1 MEKKCSV
8 VDKQAPIFER
18 EKKSTSNTKW
28 SCYWLPYRGICP
40 PWWAGCKESF
50 SRLQTPSGGS
60 FALDCQRCPD
70 RQMARLGFGTRTS
83 RTGLPEP
90 DWYRPP
96 LMYLAIVHLK
106 RTKWCSEEWN
116 MYELSR
122 LLGFV
127 FLPTKVWKVQRKRF
141 DWSGQP
147 IKKCCTSQKTIAVFC
162 YIVET
167 QSSWDLRY
175 TSSTFRFSRKVSRI
189 SEERSY
195 AVCAVK
201 FWENTFLMEVGYIL

>member
-1 MEKKCSV
+1 
-8 VDKQAPIFER
+8 
-18 EKKSTSNTKW
+18 
-28 SCYWLPYRGICP
+28 
-40 PWWAGCKESF
+40 
-50 SRLQTPSGGS
+50 
-60 FALDCQRCPD
+60 
-70 RQMARLGFGTRTS
+70 MARLGFGTRTS

-195 AVCAVK
+195 AVCVVK
-201 FWENTFLMEVGYIL
+201 FWENTFLVEVGYTMLFRAFATSIWH

>member
-1 MEKKCSV
+1 
-8 VDKQAPIFER
+8 
-18 EKKSTSNTKW
+18 
-28 SCYWLPYRGICP
+28 
-40 PWWAGCKESF
+40 
-50 SRLQTPSGGS
+50 
-60 FALDCQRCPD
+60 
-70 RQMARLGFGTRTS
+70 MARLGFGTRTS

-127 FLPTKVWKVQRKRF
+127 FLPTKVLKVQRKRF
-141 DWSGQP
+141 DWSGQL

-162 YIVET
+162 YIVKT

-201 FWENTFLMEVGYIL
+201 FWENTFFNGGRLHSLGLWQHLFGIKFFTLWIPISKAMNEFLVDNVKI